1 MEIDPTFKGIYMIYL
16 ASSSPRRKELLKKA
30 GIEFKIDVINVEEIF
45 NHNLSF
51 EESIIDVAYQKGI
64 NVALKH
70 PKDIVISADTIVYI
84 NGEILGKPKTK
95 EDAKRMLKM
104 LSNAIH
110 DVITSVCIFKDGK
123 VIKFSEITKVYFK
136 NLTDE
141 DIETYISKTNVYDK
155 AGSYAIQ
162 SEINIVDHIEGSY
175 TNVMGLPIERITAE
189 LKNLNV

>member
-1 MEIDPTFKGIYMIYL
+1 MIYL

-189 LKNLNV
+189 LKNLNN